1 MSEDLLQTLE
11 NKVQNAV
18 EMVELLK
25 AEIAELMEEN
35 AILKETH
42 AQWEEKLT
50 NLIGKLEQ
58 LDAEADSAMNESPMG
73 DYSSGEVD
81 LKEESN

>member
-25 AEIAELMEEN
+25 AETAELTEEN

-58 LDAEADSAMNESPMG
+58 LDAEADSPMG
-73 DYSSGEVD
+73 DHFSGDVD